1 MEGLHIT
8 LGADTLGH
16 FLGIP
21 ITNTLV
27 PALLTSAIL
36 IVVALVLPRMLKL
49 LPSKG
54 QTVFETAVG
63 GGFEYVEGILED
75 RKLAERFFPLI
86 ATLFAFILVGN
97 LIGFLPGVGSIGFF
111 GEHEGKSTL
120 VALIRPVNTDLN
132 VTLALAIAAV
142 VAIQVAGIGVL
153 GVLKY
158 SSKFVN
164 LHSILGFAIGIIE
177 LFSELAR
184 FVSFSF
190 RLFGNM
196 FAGKVMI
203 LVATA
208 FIPLVLPVPLL
219 VFELLV
225 SVIQAAIFALLTLF
239 FIKIAVTEPH

>member
-16 FLGIP
+16 FLGLP
-21 ITNTLV
+21 ITNTLI
-27 PALLTSAIL
+27 PALMASVIL
-36 IVVALVLPRMLKL
+36 LVLAFVVPRTLKM

-54 QTVFETAVG
+54 QTLFETAIG
-63 GGFEYVEGILED
+63 GGFGYVEEVLGD

-86 ATLFAFILVGN
+86 ATLFSFILVGN
-97 LIGFLPGVGSIGFF
+97 LLGFLPVVGSVGFF
-111 GEHEGKSTL
+111 EEHDGKSTL
-120 VALIRPVNTDLN
+120 VALLRPVNTDLN

-142 VAIQVAGIGVL
+142 VAIQVAGIATL
-153 GVLKY
+153 GLLKY
-158 SSKFVN
+158 GSKFVN
-164 LHSILGFAIGIIE
+164 LHSVLGFAIGIIE

-184 FVSFSF
+184 FISFSF

-196 FAGKVMI
+196 FAGKVML

-208 FIPLVLPVPLL
+208 FVPVFLPVPIL
-219 VFELLV
+219 VFEFLV
-225 SVIQAAIFALLTLF
+225 GVIQAAIFALLTLF

>member
-16 FLGIP
+16 LWGIP
-21 ITNTLV
+21 ITNALV
-27 PALLTSAIL
+27 PALMTSVIL
-36 IVVALVLPRMLKL
+36 VVLALVIPRTLKL
-49 LPSKG
+49 VPSKG
-54 QTVFETAVG
+54 QTFVETAIG
-63 GGFEYVEGILED
+63 GGYDYVESVLED
-75 RKLAERFFPLI
+75 KSLARRFFPLI
-86 ATLFAFILVGN
+86 ATLFSFILIGN
-97 LIGFLPGVGSIGFF
+97 LIGFLPIVGSVGFF
-111 GEHEGKSTL
+111 EEHHGESTL
-120 VALIRPVNTDLN
+120 ISLIRPVNTDLN

-142 VAIQVAGIGVL
+142 LSIQIAGIGVL

-158 SSKFVN
+158 GSKFVN
-164 LHSILGFAIGIIE
+164 LHSFLGFAIGIIE

-208 FIPLVLPVPLL
+208 FVPLVLPVPLL

>member
-21 ITNTLV
+21 ITNTLI
-27 PALLTSAIL
+27 PALLTSVIL
-36 IVVALVLPRMLKL
+36 LVLAVVIPRTLKL
-49 LPSKG
+49 IPSKG
-54 QTVFETAVG
+54 QTLFETAVG
-63 GGFEYVEGILED
+63 GGFEYVESVLED

-86 ATLFAFILVGN
+86 ATLFSFILIGN
-97 LIGFLPGVGSIGFF
+97 LLGFLPGVGSIGFF
-111 GEHEGKSTL
+111 EEHHGESTL
-120 VALIRPVNTDLN
+120 TALIRPVNTDIN

-142 VAIQVAGIGVL
+142 ISIQVAGIGVL

-158 SSKFVN
+158 GSKFVN
-164 LHSILGFAIGIIE
+164 LHSVLGFAIGIIE

-208 FIPLVLPVPLL
+208 FVPLVLPVPLL